1 MLGAMIGDT
10 LGSSFEFYP
19 MKTKKFELLEK
30 NSHFTDD
37 TVMTVAVADSVMNGV
52 TYVESLQKW
61 GRKYPRAGYGSWFRK
76 WIHLE
81 NPKPY
86 NSCLLYTSPSPR
98 DAHESRMPSSA

>member
-37 TVMTVAVADSVMNGV
+37 TVMTVAVADSIMNGV
-52 TYVESLQKW
+52 PYIESLQKW
-61 GRKYPRAGYGSWFRK
+61 GRKYPRAGYGGWFRK
-76 WIHLE
+76 WIHLDD
-81 NPKPY
+81 PKPY
-86 NSCLLYTSPSPR
+86 NSFGN
-98 DAHESRMPSSA
+98 